1 MMACSSVP
9 LERVCGHSVMLL
21 MHMVQTFGGSCP
33 EFLEETLDHGER
45 HIVLILTGFPMDP
58 TFHRELIRSRP
69 YPEDAIQDVAT
80 DAMQVLRAHF
90 AAYLSTTCY
99 RDFLGFDPGS
109 CSAPVQL
116 GAQGLS
122 GFSISRV
129 LECSSDAINLASSM
143 KMISNGMVFRSFTAD
158 FTKMWSEAYY
168 WYYMFLASDQ
178 HRAVLQEYVDHL
190 QQPGGALNPLVVE
203 EEDEEEP
210 EMEQEEPEAAEEVE
224 NPDIP
229 APPASPHQLVPNAPA
244 VPPKFE
250 QPEPHVGTPELAPLP
265 LELVDGPPVQPAPH
279 ILPPPEWH

>member
-1 MMACSSVP
+1 
-9 LERVCGHSVMLL
+9 MLL
-21 MHMVQTFGGSCP
+21 MHMVQTLGGSCP

-45 HIVLILTGFPMDP
+45 RIVLILTGFPMDP

-99 RDFLGFDPGS
+99 RDFPGFDPGS
-109 CSAPVQL
+109 SSAPVQL

-129 LECSSDAINLASSM
+129 LECSSDAIRLASSM
-143 KMISNGMVFRSFTAD
+143 KMISDGMVFRSFAAD
-158 FTKMWSEAYY
+158 FTNMWSEARY

-178 HRAVLQEYVDHL
+178 HRAVLQEHVDHL
-190 QQPGGALNPLVVE
+190 QQPGGAFNPLVVE
-203 EEDEEEP
+203 EEEAKEL

-224 NPDIP
+224 NPDVS
-229 APPASPHQLVPNAPA
+229 APPASPHHLAPNAPA
-244 VPPKFE
+244 VPPEFE

-265 LELVDGPPVQPAPH
+265 LSLLLDHLYSQHHTFSRLLNRYNSSMLDHIGPA
-279 ILPPPEWH
+279 